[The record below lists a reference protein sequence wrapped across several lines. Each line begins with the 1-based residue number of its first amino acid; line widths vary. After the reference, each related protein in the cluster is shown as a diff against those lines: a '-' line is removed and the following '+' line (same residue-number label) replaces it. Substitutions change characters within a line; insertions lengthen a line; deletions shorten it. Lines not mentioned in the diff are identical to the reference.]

1 MMSHLNRY
9 RHSFNSNRNLILSE
23 HVVFVL
29 CLFQRKLFTYL
40 TRRDKMLGEM
50 LQRRAKTRPLNVGQ
64 DCNEEDGEEQ
74 TNLITN
80 FIIIIYLCSPL
91 QQAT

>member
-1 MMSHLNRY
+1 
-9 RHSFNSNRNLILSE
+9 
-23 HVVFVL
+23 
-29 CLFQRKLFTYL
+29 
-40 TRRDKMLGEM
+40 MLGEM

>member
-1 MMSHLNRY
+1 
-9 RHSFNSNRNLILSE
+9 
-23 HVVFVL
+23 
-29 CLFQRKLFTYL
+29 
-40 TRRDKMLGEM
+40 MLGEM
-50 LQRRAKTRPLNVGQ
+50 LQRRAKKRPLNVGQ

-91 QQAT
+91 HQQSSY